1 MDEYPQSPEQVTLTH
16 QWTNTV
22 KRGRD
27 DLQIAENSK
36 KALAAR
42 KKKKEKVFV
51 HSGRKRAIAEVEE
64 VELTELLQPEVMDA
78 VVDVDDQNS
87 VGAFS
92 NDSAFSSKLISPA
105 CKQNRS
111 LIPNSEPKTKKRN
124 KNPDSRLVKDLNS
137 QIILQQKVIADL
149 RHKLSLISDISNES
163 KVLNKKDIKTKISAL
178 RPPSPSAPLNES
190 TTNLHIPP
198 SSKEKHVINLH
209 IY

>member
-1 MDEYPQSPEQVTLTH
+1 MIYKL
-16 QWTNTV
+16 
-22 KRGRD
+22 RR
-27 DLQIAENSK
+27 IAK

-51 HSGRKRAIAEVEE
+51 HSGRKHAIAEVEE
-64 VELTELLQPEVMDA
+64 VELSELLQPEVMDA

-163 KVLNKKDIKTKISAL
+163 KVLNKKDIKTKISVL
-178 RPPSPSAPLNES
+178 RPPPPSAPLNES
-190 TTNLHIPP
+190 TTNLYIPP